1 MIIDKLLEFADAAS
15 PTAANNFTTGADEV
29 LSNWVDLGLGALL
42 PNGSTRQTR
51 DIGVGEQ
58 LYLVIH
64 VETTFDSAGDAFTGN
79 IKLQSSA
86 TAPAAQGDTISSPNT
101 HLETGVIA
109 QATLVA
115 GYKRDFVL
123 PQGVEYLRYL
133 AVTLN
138 TAGAVA
144 SAGAINA
151 FITNDASAWKAY
163 AEGQN

>member
-1 MIIDKLLEFADAAS
+1 MIIDKLLEFADAAA

-29 LSNWVDLGLGALL
+29 LENWVDLGQGALL
-42 PNGSTRQTR
+42 PDGSTRQSR
-51 DIGVGEQ
+51 DIGVGHD

-64 VETTFDSAGDAFTGN
+64 VEEAFDSAGDAFTGN

-86 TAPAAQGDTISSPNT
+86 TAPGAQGDTISSPVT
-101 HLETGVIA
+101 HLETGAIA

-115 GYKRDFVL
+115 GYKRVFKL
-123 PQGVEYLRYL
+123 PQGVDYLRYL

-138 TAGAVA
+138 TGGAV
-144 SAGAINA
+144 STAGKINA
-151 FITNDASAWKAY
+151 FVTQDAAAWKAY